1 MAVSDIIMTV
11 AQTSVSR
18 VSPADRRGV
27 TLGAL
32 TCVFALTGILAPA
45 VTGRLVDA
53 GEAVADGYLGAYG
66 TRRA

>member
-45 VTGRLVDA
+45 VTGRLWTP
-53 GEAVADGYLGAYG
+53 GRPSRTG
-66 TRRA
+66 TSARTGRWRA